1 MDTHTQDGIQSKHP
15 VRPDIMVLIT
25 AADSP
30 GCRTE
35 MAAWTH
41 IRRMVSRANIQCGL
55 ILCFFS
61 TSLTYKEGDS
71 MYRKL
76 LIE

>member
-1 MDTHTQDGIQSKHP
+1 MILMKQSKP
-15 VRPDIMVLIT
+15 AVWPCIMVLIT

-55 ILCFFS
+55 ILWF
-61 TSLTYKEGDS
+61 
-71 MYRKL
+71 
-76 LIE
+76 